1 MPVVQSQTVASGKY
15 PAAFVAHV
23 VDPPQ
28 LEPLHP
34 AAAGLTALGDFFV
47 RCNLPLPV
55 VSSPDDWSVEV
66 SGTAR
71 DTTMDVA
78 QLRELLPPAEV
89 TAVLQC
95 AGNGRRHLATPV
107 AGSQWATGAAGCA
120 HFGGVRVAD
129 LAQALGGVDPD
140 ARFLTATGGEAAP
153 SPDARVERSVP
164 LDKGL
169 ADCLLAFEMNG
180 EPLALAHGSPM
191 RLIVPGYF
199 AVNSVKHVTRL
210 AFTRAESD
218 AAIMRSRY
226 RLAPPGATQEPSQPT
241 CWAMPVKSWI
251 TSPQAGEVAGG
262 EVSISG
268 VAFAS
273 DASVTRV
280 ELSADG
286 GATWT
291 PAQLEAEQ
299 HGKAAWRGFSS
310 RLTLRRGR
318 HSLVSRATDEHGNR
332 QPRRSLPNEGGYALN
347 GWEEPAVAVEA
358 VVGEA

>member
-1 MPVVQSQTVASGKY
+1 LLVVRSQSVASGKDL
-15 PAAFVAHV
+15 AAFATHV

-47 RCNLPLPV
+47 RCNLPLPIV
-55 VSSPDDWSVEV
+55 ASRDDWCVEMA
-66 SGTAR
+66 GTAR
-71 DTTMDVA
+71 DTTLNIA

-120 HFGGVRVAD
+120 HFRGVRVAD
-129 LAQALGGVDPD
+129 LAQMLGGVDLE
-140 ARFLTATGGEAAP
+140 AHFLTATGGEAAP

-164 LDKGL
+164 LVKGL

-180 EPLALAHGSPM
+180 EPLAVAHGSPV

-199 AVNSVKHVTRL
+199 AVNSVKHVSRL
-210 AFTRAESD
+210 AFTPSESD

-226 RLAPPGATQEPSQPT
+226 RLAPPGATQKPSQPT

-251 TSPQAGEVAGG
+251 TSPQPGEVAGG
-262 EVSISG
+262 EVGIRG
-268 VAFAS
+268 VAFAGE
-273 DASVTRV
+273 ASVTRV

-291 PAQLEAEQ
+291 PAQLQDEQ
-299 HGKAAWRGFSS
+299 HGKAAWRGFSG

-318 HSLVSRATDEHGNR
+318 HSLVSRATDDHGKR
-332 QPRRSLPNEGGYALN
+332 QPRQSLPNAGGYALN
-347 GWEEPAVAVEA
+347 GWEEPAVAVKA
-358 VVGEA
+358 VS